1 MKALRSYGPWT
12 IRLLISGVF
21 FLSAFSKLYPN
32 PVSAITMFEIKQL
45 APLGISAQWAQYLSR
60 TLIGVELA
68 IGILL
73 LLPYFLRKVIIPGT
87 ILLLVVFIVEL
98 IIEIILRG
106 NKGACGC
113 FGTLITMTPL
123 DAIIKNAFSVGLLV
137 WFYFLDKKK
146 DYPEDFSE
154 FGKRTHSLSIISVFL
169 GAILAIFLIAPM
181 GQTASASPK
190 RVIIDEK
197 VNGESTNS
205 LNEVSQRL
213 KSKRDSIIDN
223 ITILL
228 EKQDAAKKSQNI
240 RAVMELDKAIQ
251 AEISKLKV
259 VQTDIVDNKKM
270 IEKLS
275 ETEVESIKKVSSG
288 YEDLFLDINDGNKL
302 LCFFAPGCDHCRET
316 SKILTQMK
324 NAIPGFPKIRI
335 VFMDEEAELIPD
347 FFKNAGSEYSYVILD
362 IKSFWKRLGSN
373 YDVPGVIYLKNG
385 NIQKMYQ
392 GIDNQKF
399 DKKDFEKVLNQ

>member
-45 APLGISAQWAQYLSR
+45 APLGFSPQWAQYLSR

-73 LLPYFLRKVIIPGT
+73 LLPYYLRRVIIPGT
-87 ILLLVVFIVEL
+87 ILLLLIFIVEL

-123 DAIIKNAFSVGLLV
+123 DAIIKNALSVGLLV

-146 DYPEDFSE
+146 DFTEDFPVL
-154 FGKRTHSLSIISVFL
+154 GKRVHALSIVTVFL
-169 GAILAIFLIAPM
+169 SSILFMYLIAPL
-181 GQTASASPK
+181 GKASSGTPK
-190 RVIIDEK
+190 RVMVE
-197 VNGESTNS
+197 ETENS
-205 LNEVSQRL
+205 GNAMVEVTQRL
-213 KSKRDSIIDN
+213 KSKRDSIVDN
-223 ITILL
+223 ITALL
-228 EKQDAAKKSQNI
+228 EKQDLAKKAHDNA
-240 RAVMELDKAIQ
+240 AVVSLDQAIQ
-251 AEISKLKV
+251 AEIGKLKK
-259 VQTDIVDNKKM
+259 VQTDWVETKK
-270 IEKLS
+270 INDGLGEK
-275 ETEVESIKKVSSG
+275 EKDDPVTVKSG
-288 YEDLFLDINDGNKL
+288 FEDLFPDINDGNKL

-316 SKILTQMK
+316 VKILTQMK
-324 NAIPGFPKIRI
+324 KTIPGFPSLRI
-335 VFMDEEAELIPD
+335 AFMDEEAELIPD
-347 FFKNAGSEYSYVILD
+347 FFKVAGSEYSYTVLD
-362 IKSFWKRLGSN
+362 IMAFWKRLGSKN
-373 YDVPGVIYLKNG
+373 DVPGVLFLKNG
-385 NIQKMYQ
+385 KLIKMYQ

-399 DKKDFEKVLNQ
+399 DKEDFKKVLMQ